1 MYRSIFKNLLVILVS
16 FQVDWK
22 ISQKYLIKVDIF
34 KRMSVWIHL
43 QNSIHFS
50 YEELK
55 DVEYR
60 PVRVRGEFLHENIVY
75 IGPKT
80 KIHNGNVDLFPPP
93 QENGYHVIT
102 PFKLE
107 NSEKRILVNR
117 GWVPN
122 NKLTPTSRKESVP
135 TG

>member
-1 MYRSIFKNLLVILVS
+1 
-16 FQVDWK
+16 
-22 ISQKYLIKVDIF
+22 
-34 KRMSVWIHL
+34 MSVWIHL

>member
-1 MYRSIFKNLLVILVS
+1 MQATPYMNNRHLLKYFNPHSYGKAELD
-16 FQVDWK
+16 VD
-22 ISQKYLIKVDIF
+22 
-34 KRMSVWIHL
+34 
-43 QNSIHFS
+43 
-50 YEELK
+50 EELK

-80 KIHNGNVDLFPPP
+80 KIHNGNVDLFSPP